1 MRLPQVIAWAVHVM
15 ATVAPVGGFAQQAA
29 PTDGKTCFCL
39 LRDGPPKT
47 VQRDCTGFRP
57 PKAAETTATCRGE
70 DPTATPVQIT
80 IVPPWS
86 VLADGQEGCAPCRG
100 PRGTIKV
107 PRNDSADQ

>member
-1 MRLPQVIAWAVHVM
+1 MRLSQVIACAIH
-15 ATVAPVGGFAQQAA
+15 AIAIVASGGSFAQQAA

-47 VQRDCTGFRP
+47 VQHDCTGFRP
-57 PKAAETTATCRGE
+57 PKAADTTATCRGE

-80 IVPPWS
+80 VAPPWS
-86 VLADGQEGCAPCRG
+86 VVADGQEGCAPCRG
-100 PRGTIKV
+100 SRRTIWV